1 VQTYRIEH
9 SPDGKKIEIQRKGR
23 EEEIKRHKIII
34 NIPNKSAADRK
45 AYGSNE
51 KSHTHTHTTNAASVT
66 CVLLM

>member
-51 KSHTHTHTTNAASVT
+51 KSHTHTLQTQHPSRV
-66 CVLLM
+66 CY